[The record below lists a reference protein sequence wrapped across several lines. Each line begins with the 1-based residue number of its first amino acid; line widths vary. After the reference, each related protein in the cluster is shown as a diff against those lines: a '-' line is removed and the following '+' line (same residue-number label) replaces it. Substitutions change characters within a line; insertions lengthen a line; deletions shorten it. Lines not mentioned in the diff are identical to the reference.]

1 MSSKRLNRTDVGIKR
16 MVLSRIGTNLN
27 HARATVI
34 LNKAIA
40 WIAEIVL
47 GLPKVIMTRL
57 KMTVVTAL
65 AIALVVMSF
74 PIEASAVG
82 AAPLDV
88 SGIGALNSGNVT
100 FQGELELGAVFTSL
114 IPGPGGNWHFSLS
127 GDCVWKVNPAVTI
140 AGRGYVVGS
149 LPLLNSDT
157 GHIRLSLD
165 RLFLQ
170 HELGRVR
177 AIIGKQAINWGVA
190 SVFRPTDLIT
200 PRGSDMSGKGRPGK
214 VLGSLFFRTSPL
226 TGVEVVLGENLY
238 AGRAEFRIGQTNLG
252 IIGLIERRNL
262 SGNSDVSG
270 SMNGNVSGRADS
282 ANTVGVD
289 FQGGLKGLY
298 GEICHTWQDTAAQSS
313 STTYPG
319 MPSAT
324 SATSGT
330 IGWKT
335 VLPGGNLVFAEYCR
349 NHVNLGHTGIVTQLA
364 AAGIT
369 HQYDEFTTF
378 NLVGLADLTDGNWTA
393 TGTLTSVLADNLDL
407 NCGLS
412 VTKGPLAQAQVML
425 KWYL

>member
-27 HARATVI
+27 HAGATVI

-88 SGIGALNSGNVT
+88 SGIGTLNSGNVT

-170 HELGRVR
+170 HELSRVR

-200 PRGSDMSGKGRPGK
+200 PRGSDMSGKGRQGK
-214 VLGSLFFRTSPL
+214 VLGSLFFRTPPPPPGG
-226 TGVEVVLGENLY
+226 GVVVGGGVGGGGGGGGGKRKKKKGGGGRGGGGGGGGKKRGGGGGGARGGGGGPPQPGGGGGERGGKRGGGGGGPHGGRHSSAEPKYNISRYTQCNIGNLRHY
-238 AGRAEFRIGQTNLG
+238 RLENRAS
-252 IIGLIERRNL
+252 RRRL
-262 SGNSDVSG
+262 SLC
-270 SMNGNVSGRADS
+270 R
-282 ANTVGVD
+282 
-289 FQGGLKGLY
+289 
-298 GEICHTWQDTAAQSS
+298 
-313 STTYPG
+313 
-319 MPSAT
+319 
-324 SATSGT
+324 
-330 IGWKT
+330 
-335 VLPGGNLVFAEYCR
+335 VLPQPCQPGSHRHRNTTRSCR
-349 NHVNLGHTGIVTQLA
+349 NN
-364 AAGIT
+364 
-369 HQYDEFTTF
+369 
-378 NLVGLADLTDGNWTA
+378 
-393 TGTLTSVLADNLDL
+393 TSV
-407 NCGLS
+407 
-412 VTKGPLAQAQVML
+412 
-425 KWYL
+425 